1 MDLILWR
8 HADAEDGF
16 PDKGRKL
23 TAKGVKQAALM
34 AEWLKARMPEGTRI
48 LASPAKRA
56 QQTAQALGLPFETD
70 KAVDVGADATAI
82 LEAAGWP
89 DAKGAVLVVG
99 HQPTLGRVA
108 AFLLSGA
115 EGEWTIKKGGVWWI
129 SNRVR
134 QDESQ
139 TVLRAV
145 MAPDML

>member
-16 PDKGRKL
+16 PDKGRRL
-23 TAKGVKQAALM
+23 TAKGEQQADRM
-34 AEWLKARMPEGTRI
+34 AEWLKARLPERTRVV
-48 LASPAKRA
+48 ASPAKRA
-56 QQTAQALGLPFETD
+56 QQTAQALELAFETD
-70 KAVDVGADATAI
+70 RAVDVGADATAV

-89 DAKGAVLVVG
+89 DATGAVLVVG

-115 EGEWTIKKGGVWWI
+115 EADWTIKKGGVWWI

-139 TVLRAV
+139 TVLRVV
-145 MAPDML
+145 MTADML

>member
-23 TAKGVKQAALM
+23 TAKGVKQADQM

-56 QQTAQALGLPFETD
+56 QQTAQALGLAFETD
-70 KAVDVGADATAI
+70 KAVDVGADATAV

-108 AFLLSGA
+108 AFLLSGGEA
-115 EGEWTIKKGGVWWI
+115 EWTLKKGGVWWI